1 MEKYKCSVCGY
12 VYDEKD
18 GDPDRGID
26 AGTPFGDLPDSWVCP
41 LCGAG
46 KDEFVSEGIN
56 RKLVAEE
63 LDNIL
68 ESREF

>member
-1 MEKYKCSVCGY
+1 MDKYKCTVCGY
-12 VYDEKD
+12 VYDEKE

-26 AGTPFGDLPDSWVCP
+26 AGTPFAQLPDSWVCP
-41 LCGAG
+41 LCGAE
-46 KDEFVSEGIN
+46 KDKFEKEGVDPM
-56 RKLVAEE
+56 LVDRE